1 MSAAEA
7 STAAAAPKKRAP
19 AAAEAAEAKRARP
32 EAAADA
38 EDGCLRL
45 CMSDSA
51 RTLRA
56 TAASFSGAGVG
67 ALKVID
73 DPQSQ
78 FLVMITSNA
87 KKSSEA
93 NLEKG
98 NNFCVV
104 NFVVLRA
111 LKAGFSNTPYEVRD
125 LPLVCVCAA
134 ARRGAHAALVCSPR
148 TRRWRSACTRTRRAS
163 TSRRRWS

>member
-7 STAAAAPKKRAP
+7 TAAAVAPKKRTQAP
-19 AAAEAAEAKRARP
+19 AEATEAKRAKT
-32 EAAADA
+32 EAVPGAD
-38 EDGCLRL
+38 DSNLSL

-51 RTLRA
+51 RSLRS

-67 ALKVID
+67 ALKIID

-111 LKAGFSNTPYEVRD
+111 LKAGFSNTPYEVCVR
-125 LPLVCVCAA
+125 VCVC
-134 ARRGAHAALVCSPR
+134 VCVL
-148 TRRWRSACTRTRRAS
+148 CVVCCVCVCVCECVV
-163 TSRRRWS
+163 